1 MIEWVWGSAEDET
14 GCRCEAEYDESGVR
28 LDATDC
34 PGKGVLAESPLC
46 RGRVASALAR
56 TACQVVVTN
65 ASGTQRRYEGRAVA
79 LLLAAGRAAVKFQP
93 HDAALS
99 ERTRTDPL
107 AAAREAAGRA
117 GPVARIGEETG
128 LASFASADADYAAV
142 LSPLIGSVVGG
153 SRVRTA
159 LPERARLLDAWEVTT
174 GASVRRYQPAD
185 SPVGYLFV
193 EPPLTSL
200 SETDR
205 SVLARAATS
214 LGSDDTLGGDSGPD
228 VAIQTVST
236 ETDAPPERLAALL
249 RKHTRGLGVL
259 EDLFAVPGVT
269 DVFAPAPVSENDL
282 SVRLDG
288 ETLST
293 NVRLTEAGAE
303 ALGSRL
309 RRSSGRAF
317 SRATPTLDAGVTL
330 TESGERV
337 RVAAVT
343 NPVSEGPGFAVRTH
357 AADPW
362 TLPRL
367 VAEGTLPAEA
377 AALLS
382 LSIERGAAVLVAG
395 SRGAGKTTL
404 LGALLWELPQETR
417 LVTLEDTPE
426 LPVEPLQEAGRDVQA
441 LHTDRDQG
449 VDPAGA
455 LRTALRLGE
464 GALVV
469 GEVRGSEA
477 RVLYEAMRIGANASA
492 VMGTIHGDGVADVRE
507 RVTDDLEVDPAAF
520 AATDLVVTC
529 ELAGGLGGSTHRV
542 AEVAEVLGSG
552 PGADAVL
559 FETDGEILTAPG
571 RIQRGNSELVASI
584 AGPSES
590 YSDVLR
596 LLADRRT
603 WIQSLATE
611 QRTEP
616 DTVAREHARRRANP

>member
-1 MIEWVWGSAEDET
+1 MIERFWGSGEDET
-14 GCRCEAEYDESGVR
+14 GCRCVAEQDESGVR
-28 LDATDC
+28 LEATDC
-34 PGKGVLAESPLC
+34 PGKGVLAASPPC
-46 RGRVASALAR
+46 RSRVAGTLAR
-56 TACQVVVTN
+56 TESRVVITN
-65 ASGTQRRYEGRAVA
+65 ARGTQHRYEGRAVA
-79 LLLAAGRAAVKFQP
+79 LLLAAGRAAVKIQP
-93 HDAALS
+93 HDADLS
-99 ERTRTDPL
+99 ERARSDPL
-107 AAAREAAGRA
+107 GAAREAAGRA
-117 GPVARIGEETG
+117 GPVARIAEETG
-128 LASFASADADYAAV
+128 LARFASADADYAGA

-153 SRVRTA
+153 SRVRTTI
-159 LPERARLLDAWEVTT
+159 PERAQLLDTWEVTT
-174 GASVRRYQPAD
+174 GASVRQYTQVE
-185 SPVGYLFV
+185 SPVDYLFV
-193 EPPLTSL
+193 EPPVTSL

-205 SVLARAATS
+205 SVLASAATT
-214 LGSDDTLGGDSGPD
+214 LGDDDTSAGDIGPD
-228 VAIQTVST
+228 VAIQAVST
-236 ETDAPPERLAALL
+236 ETDSPPDRLADIL

-293 NVRLTEAGAE
+293 NVRLTPEGAE

-317 SRATPTLDAGVTL
+317 SRATPTLDAGVRL
-330 TESGERV
+330 TVSGERV

-343 NPVSEGPGFAVRTH
+343 DPVSEGPGFAVRTH
-357 AADPW
+357 SADPW

-367 VAEGTLPAEA
+367 VAEGTLTPEA

-492 VMGTIHGDGVADVRE
+492 VMGTIHGDGVVDVRE
-507 RVTDDLEVDPAAF
+507 RVTDDLDVDPAAF

-542 AEVAEVLGSG
+542 AEVAEVLGPG
-552 PGADAVL
+552 AGADALL
-559 FETDGEILTAPG
+559 FETDGETLAAPG

-611 QRTEP
+611 QRTAP
-616 DTVAREHARRRANP
+616 DTVAREHARRRANS